1 MLCGSLDG
9 RGVLGR
15 MDTCICMAEFLCF
28 PPETVTVLLIGCTPI
43 WSFPSGLA
51 VKILPAKQEMQEMR
65 VQPLGQENPLE
76 ESMATHSSILARR
89 ILQTEEPGRLQSMES
104 QRVGHN

>member
-15 MDTCICMAEFLCF
+15 MDTCICIAEFLCF
-28 PPETVTVLLIGCTPI
+28 PPETVIVLLIGCTPI
-43 WSFPSGLA
+43 RSFPSGLA

-65 VQPLGQENPLE
+65 VQSLGQENPLE
-76 ESMATHSSILARR
+76 ESMATHCSILAWK
-89 ILQTEEPGRLQSMES
+89 IPWTEESGGLQSIGL
-104 QRVGHN
+104 QRVECD